1 MGANDTTNMAEIDE
15 SFWYEKDEA
24 SVQKWRDAKRTD
36 WDAEKKKMREKYPT
50 EEDLNKWLDETS
62 NKSKVD
68 ACTLRSQPQ
77 VFFDMTLD
85 GEDVG
90 RIVMR
95 LRFDVCPKTC
105 ENLKEGRSQGLRLD
119 GGIGPCRQ

>member
-1 MGANDTTNMAEIDE
+1 MGTSARAMDGIDE

-24 SVQKWRDAKRTD
+24 SVQKWRMSKRAE
-36 WDAEKKKMREKYPT
+36 WDAGKKKMKEKYET
-50 EEDLNKWLDETS
+50 EEDLVKWLDETS
-62 NKSKVD
+62 NKSKID

-85 GEDVG
+85 GEDIG
-90 RIVMR
+90 QIVMR

-105 ENLKEGRSQGLRLD
+105 ENFKEATSLITTVLEASR
-119 GGIGPCRQ
+119 

>member
-1 MGANDTTNMAEIDE
+1 MG
-15 SFWYEKDEA
+15 A

-77 VFFDMTLD
+77 DFFDMTLY

-105 ENLKEGRSQGLRLD
+105 ENFTNHNGTGGKSVYGEKFEDENFQLKHTGEG
-119 GGIGPCRQ
+119 I